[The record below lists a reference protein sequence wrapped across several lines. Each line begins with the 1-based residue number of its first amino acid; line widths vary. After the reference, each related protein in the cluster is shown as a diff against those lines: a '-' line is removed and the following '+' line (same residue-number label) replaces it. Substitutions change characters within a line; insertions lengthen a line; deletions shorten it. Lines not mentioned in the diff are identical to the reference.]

1 MGNVVLYVK
10 VADIDEAISTL
21 TTNLENALSSNSKVV
36 WFVPGGSNIPIS
48 VATSKAIPKKLRTK
62 LIVTLTDERFGKYG
76 HKDSNWQQL
85 KDLGF
90 DFEGIHSV
98 EFLQTNNLNLIDTQ
112 NIVEKNIKTLINDAY
127 FFGQFGIGLDGHIAG
142 VKPDSPAVSSK
153 NLVCGYNSEDFIR
166 LTTTPK
172 LIKHLDEAHIFAL
185 GKEKLNIIKLLK
197 NSDESLIKMP
207 AQVVKQIKK
216 AVIYSE
222 EVKQ

>member
-10 VADIDEAISTL
+10 VTDIDEAISAL
-21 TTNLENALSSNSKVV
+21 TTNLVKALSSNSKVV

-48 VATSKAIPKKLRTK
+48 MATSKAIPNKLKTR
-62 LIVTLTDERFGKYG
+62 LSVTLTDERFGKYG
-76 HKDSNWQQL
+76 HTDSNWQQL

-90 DFEGIHSV
+90 DFKGIHSV

-112 NIVEKNIKTLINDAY
+112 NIVEKKIKTLMNDAY
-127 FFGQFGIGLDGHIAG
+127 LFGQFGIGLDGHIAG
-142 VKPDSPAVSSK
+142 VKPNSPAVSSK

-172 LIKHLDEAHIFAL
+172 LIKQLDEAHIFAL
-185 GKEKLNIIKLLK
+185 GKEKLKIIKLLK

-207 AQVVKQIKK
+207 AQVIKQIKK
-216 AVIYSE
+216 AVIYSK
-222 EVKQ
+222 EVK